1 MDVNDI
7 VEFLDA
13 YAKEFDLINE
23 AVYSC
28 QEAIENCLDEETN
41 RLAGFLKEEIVL
53 RYEKQ
58 ELQFNNRHSLE
69 PCVATYIDIL
79 HSKNGKVAEDETD
92 KFGDYIFITNL
103 QGEVV
108 DEVLITDD
116 VIDDLIGDIGL
127 N

>member
-1 MDVNDI
+1 MDANEVI
-7 VEFLDA
+7 GYLDK
-13 YAKEFDLINE
+13 YSKEFDLINE
-23 AVYSC
+23 AVYNC

-41 RLAGFLKEEIVL
+41 RLAGVLKEEIEL

-79 HSKNGKVAEDETD
+79 RAINGRVADDDAD

-103 QGEVV
+103 KGEVV
-108 DEVLITDD
+108 DEILITDD